1 MMMPSIFGENLF
13 DDFMNDFSFPTFPN
27 VDKELYGKHA
37 KNLMK
42 TDVKETENAYEIDID
57 LPGFKKDEIQ
67 MELKDGVLTVSAAKG
82 LDKDEEDKKGNYI
95 RKERY
100 AGSMSRSF
108 YVGKH
113 VTVEDVHPK
122 YENGILS
129 FSVPKEEAKPVEE
142 KFFSSPAVTSIHSF
156 ESLEF
161 NPFTKISKE
170 WMLVTAGDEKKSNTM
185 TASWGGVGIMWG
197 KNIATA
203 YIRPQRYTKKF
214 MDETGMYTLSF
225 LSEDYRKAL
234 SVCGSVSGKDVEDKW
249 KEAGL
254 HPYAVDGTTAV
265 EEADL
270 IFVCKTQYTQDMKPE
285 CFDVKENDEK
295 WYPDKDYHTMYM
307 GEIVKVLKRV

>member
-1 MMMPSIFGENLF
+1 MAF
-13 DDFMNDFSFPTFPN
+13 
-27 VDKELYGKHA
+27 KEVA
-37 KNLMK
+37 
-42 TDVKETENAYEIDID
+42 I
-57 LPGFKKDEIQ
+57 
-67 MELKDGVLTVSAAKG
+67 
-82 LDKDEEDKKGNYI
+82 
-95 RKERY
+95 
-100 AGSMSRSF
+100 
-108 YVGKH
+108 
-113 VTVEDVHPK
+113 
-122 YENGILS
+122 
-129 FSVPKEEAKPVEE
+129 
-142 KFFSSPAVTSIHSF
+142 

-170 WMLVTAGDEKKSNTM
+170 WMLVTAGVKKRVTPWNSKLGWCRNH
-185 TASWGGVGIMWG
+185 VGKEYRNCI
-197 KNIATA
+197 
-203 YIRPQRYTKKF
+203 YPPQRYTKKF

>member
-1 MMMPSIFGENLF
+1 MAF
-13 DDFMNDFSFPTFPN
+13 
-27 VDKELYGKHA
+27 KEVA
-37 KNLMK
+37 
-42 TDVKETENAYEIDID
+42 I
-57 LPGFKKDEIQ
+57 
-67 MELKDGVLTVSAAKG
+67 
-82 LDKDEEDKKGNYI
+82 
-95 RKERY
+95 
-100 AGSMSRSF
+100 
-108 YVGKH
+108 
-113 VTVEDVHPK
+113 
-122 YENGILS
+122 
-129 FSVPKEEAKPVEE
+129 
-142 KFFSSPAVTSIHSF
+142 

-285 CFDVKENDEK
+285 CFDVKKNNFFPVPSVDSIVFKMVRKEDSSLQFGLKLYKVANCLFINRRK
-295 WYPDKDYHTMYM
+295 TILNNLNM
-307 GEIVKVLKRV
+307 IVKKFSIINLTSP